1 MEERED
7 GKTGPKGFT
16 QTLNFIPFFAQHPK
30 CCRHWRSKKQLEN
43 DQNPIEIQVS
53 RALPDPLVIPNLIR
67 ESQIYSLPF
76 STWSFL
82 IHFSSWKSEGW
93 SQPAMRRHQIRE
105 EKSYLDDKKLPKS
118 WFDTGRELYY
128 WGFFLACVFQI
139 PGWDFSDGIRERCG
153 EHKAVGFAPMS
164 HCTDGILNRISSKN
178 ATTSLAKLT
187 NLQAL
192 RTLQ

>member
-43 DQNPIEIQVS
+43 DQNPTEIQVS
-53 RALPDPLVIPNLIR
+53 RALSDPLVIPNLIR
-67 ESQIYSLPF
+67 ESQIYSLAF

-93 SQPAMRRHQIRE
+93 SQAAMRRHQIRE

-118 WFDTGRELYY
+118 WFDTGRELCY
-128 WGFFLACVFQI
+128 WGFFFGLCFPDSRLGFFWWNQ
-139 PGWDFSDGIRERCG
+139 GKMWGTQSSGICSNVPL
-153 EHKAVGFAPMS
+153 HWWNFK
-164 HCTDGILNRISSKN
+164 
-178 ATTSLAKLT
+178 
-187 NLQAL
+187 
-192 RTLQ
+192 